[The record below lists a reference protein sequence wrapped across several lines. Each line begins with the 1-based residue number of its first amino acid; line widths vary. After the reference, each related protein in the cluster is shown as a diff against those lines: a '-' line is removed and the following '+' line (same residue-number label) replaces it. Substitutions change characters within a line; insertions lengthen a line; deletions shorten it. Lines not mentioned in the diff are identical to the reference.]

1 MNKVIL
7 MGRTTKE
14 VEAKAVKVGK
24 ENHKVVSVSIAVGTD
39 EKTQFI
45 ELVAWDKKA
54 EVFEKYINKG
64 VRILVEGSLINQK
77 YEDKDKNTR
86 YRTYVLVSSVEFA
99 DSKKDTNN
107 DEVVEDLPF

>member
-7 MGRTTKE
+7 LGRTTKE

-24 ENHKVVSVSIAVGTD
+24 ENHKVVTISLAVGQGD
-39 EKTQFI
+39 KTNFI

-54 EVFEKYINKG
+54 EVFEKYITKG
-64 VRILVEGSLINQK
+64 TRILVEGSLINQK

-99 DSKKDTNN
+99 DSKKETNN
-107 DEVVEDLPF
+107 DEVADDLPF